1 MLITRSGSV
10 KKFDIFL
17 LGKPAALR
25 SSATEITAIKTE
37 LGFTALQLYI
47 RFLCKEKKKLQN
59 QIVNQS

>member
-47 RFLCKEKKKLQN
+47 RFLCKEKKKN
-59 QIVNQS
+59 FRIK